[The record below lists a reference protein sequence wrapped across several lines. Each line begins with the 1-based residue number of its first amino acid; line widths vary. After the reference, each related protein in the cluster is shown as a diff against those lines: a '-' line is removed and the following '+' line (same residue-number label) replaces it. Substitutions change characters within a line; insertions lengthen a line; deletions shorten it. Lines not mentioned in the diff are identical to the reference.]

1 MQDCLRKERARMAKF
16 IRSSRD
22 VWVFTLTI
30 GVIATTLTQ
39 LILAGIYLVGG
50 PEAFHMR
57 NAIIMCAIAP
67 MAISC
72 PITYCIARMS
82 QQLNLSQIELQRLAD
97 TDPLTQLPNRRV
109 FFRAAELALKQAA
122 RRGATLSLLIIDAD
136 HFKELN
142 DSYGHT
148 TGDKALVA
156 IAGVL
161 KANFRPNDLISR
173 VGGEEF
179 AVLLMD
185 INIDKAEVLAQRV
198 VDKVAA
204 SPLSEP
210 NAIIEY
216 SVSCGIA
223 DTQAGYELQSLF
235 KAADDAMYTAKERG
249 RNRVALQDVA

>member
-1 MQDCLRKERARMAKF
+1 MAKF

-22 VWVFTLTI
+22 VWLFTLTI
-30 GVIATTLTQ
+30 GVIATMLTQ
-39 LILAGIYLVGG
+39 LILAGIYLIGG
-50 PEAFHMR
+50 PEAFHMH

-72 PITYCIARMS
+72 PITFCIARMS
-82 QQLNLSQIELQRLAD
+82 QQLNLSQVELQRLAD

-109 FFRAAELALKQAA
+109 FFQAADLALKQAA
-122 RRGATLSLLIIDAD
+122 KRGSAITLLIIDAD
-136 HFKELN
+136 HFKDLN

-156 IAGVL
+156 IARVL
-161 KANFRPNDLISR
+161 KTNFRPHDLISR

-185 INIDKAEVLAQRV
+185 TDVDRAQVLAQRV

-223 DTQAGYELQSLF
+223 DTRSGYELQSLF

-249 RNRVALQDVA
+249 RNRVAQQAVA